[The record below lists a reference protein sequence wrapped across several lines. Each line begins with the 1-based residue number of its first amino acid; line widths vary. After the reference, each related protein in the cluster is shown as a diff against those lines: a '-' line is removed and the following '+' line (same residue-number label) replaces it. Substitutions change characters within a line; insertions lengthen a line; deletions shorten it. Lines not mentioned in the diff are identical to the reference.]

1 MTAYNCTLRST
12 ELHLFTYCNII
23 IYLQSVLC
31 KHKPIINHIRLNT
44 LVTISSINTLYKC
57 HLKQL
62 LSTNYIHVQILHE
75 LHLNIV
81 YYTTALYT
89 THSTTLSLQQE
100 LFSTAI
106 HALSNGNYALTNTPD
121 FQITPGPSIYMSQ
134 DNARLTKLIT
144 RSKHTT

>member
-12 ELHLFTYCNII
+12 ELHLFTYYNII
-23 IYLQSVLC
+23 VYSQSVFC

-81 YYTTALYT
+81 YYTIALYT
-89 THSTTLSLQQE
+89 AHSTTRIL
-100 LFSTAI
+100 
-106 HALSNGNYALTNTPD
+106 
-121 FQITPGPSIYMSQ
+121 
-134 DNARLTKLIT
+134 
-144 RSKHTT
+144 